1 MGSTDGS
8 DMLSSAGGG
17 CGTGRLHRASR
28 LDQGTQRLLNCAIVI
43 KKTPIN

>member
-17 CGTGRLHRASR
+17 CGTGGLVDGCCCMVQVEAAELCHRS
-28 LDQGTQRLLNCAIVI
+28 
-43 KKTPIN
+43 